1 MRGIAVA
8 ALMAVAGLGRLPAQT
23 AALAGYP
30 DHESRRPDYV
40 SELAPVAAGTV
51 VPPPPPPGQPPAAV
65 HGVYLNGWV
74 FGSERFYDLVRLA
87 DTTEVNSFVIDVKD
101 DRGYLTYPSA
111 VPTAIE
117 VGANR
122 QARARDTRQR
132 LALLHQ
138 HGIYAIARIV
148 VAKDPLLAVNKPGWG
163 VRSTLGGFW
172 QDRIGTRWVDAYNDS
187 VWTYAADL
195 AREAVLTGFDEIQ
208 FDYLRFPDEPRVL
221 LSQAIFPA
229 KLPGETQRDAIRRNV
244 GLLRRRTA
252 DLGVPFTLDIFG
264 LTTSADDDLGIGQV
278 WEDLSSQAD
287 VVLPMVYPSHY
298 RAGAYGITSPN
309 REPYR
314 IVHRALEDALRKSAA
329 LPRAARIRPYL
340 QAFTIY
346 RVRYSASEV
355 RAQIRAAEELGIGDW
370 VLWNSSGVYPAA
382 ALRPGHNVTASD
394 RVGDVPPDSGF
405 SARR

>member
-1 MRGIAVA
+1 
-8 ALMAVAGLGRLPAQT
+8 MAVATLLYVVPAGAQT
-23 AALAGYP
+23 RAAGFP
-30 DHESRRPDYV
+30 DHDSRRPDYL
-40 SELAPVAAGTV
+40 SELAPLSINTV
-51 VPPPPPPGQPPAAV
+51 VPPPPPPGQPPAVV

-87 DTTEVNSFVIDVKD
+87 DTTEVNAFVIDVKD

-117 VGANR
+117 IGANR

-132 LALLHQ
+132 LVLLHQ

-148 VAKDPLLAVNKPGWG
+148 VAKDPLLAMNKSGWG

-172 QDRIGTRWVDAYNDS
+172 EDRIGTRWVDAYNDS
-187 VWTYAADL
+187 VWNYAADL

-208 FDYLRFPDEPRVL
+208 FDYLRFPDEPRAL

-244 GLLRRRTA
+244 GLLRSRTA

-278 WEDLSSQAD
+278 WEDMSSQAD

-298 RAGAYGITSPN
+298 RAGAYGILSPN
-309 REPYR
+309 HEPYR
-314 IVHRALEDALRKSAA
+314 IVHRALEDALRKSAG
-329 LPRAARIRPYL
+329 LIHPARIRPYL

-346 RVRYSASEV
+346 RVRYSAGEV
-355 RAQIRAAEELGIGDW
+355 RAEINATEDLGIGDW
-370 VLWNSSGVYPAA
+370 VLWNSSGVYPAG
-382 ALRPGHNVTASD
+382 ALRPGHNPATGD
-394 RVGDVPPDSGF
+394 RISETQRDS
-405 SARR
+405 SVLARR

>member
-1 MRGIAVA
+1 M
-8 ALMAVAGLGRLPAQT
+8 
-23 AALAGYP
+23 
-30 DHESRRPDYV
+30 
-40 SELAPVAAGTV
+40 
-51 VPPPPPPGQPPAAV
+51 V
-65 HGVYLNGWV
+65 HGIYLNGWV

-87 DTTEVNSFVIDVKD
+87 DTTEVNAFVIDVKD
-101 DRGYLTYPSA
+101 DRGFLTYPSA

-117 VGANR
+117 IGANR

-132 LALLHQ
+132 LAFLHQ

-148 VAKDPLLAVNKPGWG
+148 VAKDPLLAVSKSGWG
-163 VRSTLGGFW
+163 VRSTQGGYW

-208 FDYLRFPDEPRVL
+208 FDYLRFPDEPRSL

-229 KLPGETQRDAIRRNV
+229 KLPGESQRDAIRRNV
-244 GLLRRRTA
+244 RLLRDRTA

-278 WEDLSSQAD
+278 WEDLSSLAD

-298 RAGAYGITSPN
+298 RAGAYGIASPN

-314 IVHRALEDALRKSAA
+314 IVHRALEDALRKSAP
-329 LPRAARIRPYL
+329 LQHAARIRPYL
-340 QAFTIY
+340 QAFTIF
-346 RVRYSASEV
+346 RVRYTASEV

-382 ALRPGHNVTASD
+382 ALRAGHGASTERAGD
-394 RVGDVPPDSGF
+394 GVPRDTVGL
-405 SARR
+405 ARR